1 MSKISKFKNLSG
13 KLTSWNG
20 TLELFRLNFFGFFE
34 YSMTYIAVERD
45 IRSENACLDFTSNK
59 LLVLR

>member
-20 TLELFRLNFFGFFE
+20 TLVKFLKRQIYPIIESVL
-34 YSMTYIAVERD
+34 
-45 IRSENACLDFTSNK
+45 SNVGHWGK
-59 LLVLR
+59 I